1 MKRLLVAGV
10 PMSTASTISG
20 VWGAPYLRDVH
31 ALDDIGRG
39 NTLLAMAACAMAGHY
54 LYGQLARRFN
64 TIRGMVL
71 LAGAAILLATAT
83 LSALEQPPLGVV
95 TCLFCLISFFAS
107 YPTLTHAHARGLVPA
122 HLVGRGVSV
131 TNMGVMMAVA
141 VTQLVFGWIVGTF
154 VQAAGAPPEV
164 AYRTAF
170 AVQAAAT
177 LLAIL
182 IYAPIRDV
190 NLKA

>member
-1 MKRLLVAGV
+1 M
-10 PMSTASTISG
+10 
-20 VWGAPYLRDVH
+20 
-31 ALDDIGRG
+31 
-39 NTLLAMAACAMAGHY
+39 
-54 LYGQLARRFN
+54 
-64 TIRGMVL
+64 
-71 LAGAAILLATAT
+71 
-83 LSALEQPPLGVV
+83 
-95 TCLFCLISFFAS
+95 
-107 YPTLTHAHARGLVPA
+107 PA